1 MKKAKQYTEIK
12 ELTPEWL
19 RLFIEKIVVGEHS
32 KKYSRMATQEIRIY
46 YREVGFV
53 DSPEEDYLAE
63 VTRKEDPAA

>member
-1 MKKAKQYTEIK
+1 M
-12 ELTPEWL
+12 